1 MKYILFLFI
10 FFQCSRNDAL
20 ISSKAGNLSSGS
32 YLYLKKL
39 YYSGQTDEEAIL
51 NDLKEMY
58 SVSGIAAANGLEND
72 RNYEDFLRLEKIGR
86 ITLAGAYRFKELF
99 REEYGQNSFYRLIS
113 YFDISF
119 AEEDVIRMIKENT
132 EFNAPVPH
140 LRKKTSDI
148 MILSLGKKKVSLEDL
163 SVFCMK
169 KELVELPALSGQ
181 NQKDVLKK
189 IVEKYLFHLLN
200 SDLEKSLK
208 ADESELDF
216 IDYARTA
223 KLFTS
228 VKYGFAEKGIYP
240 TEQIRIKLTPKELF
254 EHFHKMMHIFQDIE
268 TVRFSAAV
276 VKTKKDAE
284 DFEIRMKRGE
294 KFEKI
299 AESFG
304 LQGKNR
310 EMSNP
315 HIIPGY
321 DRNLPPDRQH
331 QRNYIDLMALDL
343 AKQDLYEYE
352 PVAVKE
358 GYAVLKIYEIKR
370 LDMKLEYKDY
380 KNAVEMDL
388 ERRLLNR
395 QFEIDKKDALD
406 RLQFTVNVP
415 FDKLKEIR

>member
-10 FFQCSRNDAL
+10 LFHCSRNDAV
-20 ISSKAGNLSSGS
+20 ITSKAGSLSYGS
-32 YLYLKKL
+32 YQYLKRL
-39 YYSGQTDEEAIL
+39 YYSGQTDEDAIL
-51 NDLKEMY
+51 SDLKDMY
-58 SVSGIAAANGLEND
+58 SVSGIATANGLEND
-72 RNYEDFLRLEKIGR
+72 RNYEDFLKLEKIGR
-86 ITLAGAYRFKELF
+86 LTLAGAYRFKELF
-99 REEYGQNSFYRLIS
+99 KEEYGQNSFYRLIS

-119 AEEDVIRMIKENT
+119 MEEDALRMIKENT
-132 EFNAPVPH
+132 EFSPAVPF
-140 LRKKTSDI
+140 LKKKHSDVFI
-148 MILSLGKKKVSLEDL
+148 FTLGKKKISLEDL
-163 SVFCMK
+163 SHFCMK

-189 IVEKYLFHLLN
+189 IIEKYLFHLLN
-200 SDLEKSLK
+200 TDLEKNLK

-223 KLFTS
+223 RLFTS
-228 VKYGFAEKGIYP
+228 AKYGFAEKGIYP
-240 TEQIRIKLTPKELF
+240 TEQIRIKLAPKELF
-254 EHFHKMMHIFQDIE
+254 EHFHKMMHIFQDID
-268 TVRFSAAV
+268 TLKFSAAV
-276 VKTKKDAE
+276 LKNRKDAE
-284 DFEIRMKRGE
+284 DFLNRLKRGE

-299 AESFG
+299 AESFS

-310 EMSNP
+310 EMSTP
-315 HIIPGY
+315 HTIPGY

-358 GYAVLKIYEIKR
+358 GYAVIRIYEIKR

-380 KNAVEMDL
+380 RNAVEMDL

-406 RLQFTVNVP
+406 RLQFT
-415 FDKLKEIR
+415 L